1 LTKKERRTF
10 LKKSSKKLLLLCP
23 CRFQDRGPEGAEVFL
38 VLFFKN
44 RMPSFPFSERCD
56 ADAAMAEEALTR
68 TLDELMLRVI

>member
-1 LTKKERRTF
+1 LTKEERRTF
-10 LKKSSKKLLLLCP
+10 LKKVARNFCS
-23 CRFQDRGPEGAEVFL
+23 FAHAVFKTGDPKEQKFFWFF
-38 VLFFKN
+38 FFKK

>member
-1 LTKKERRTF
+1 MPFSRPGTRRSRSF
-10 LKKSSKKLLLLCP
+10 FGS
-23 CRFQDRGPEGAEVFL
+23 F
-38 VLFFKN
+38 FFKK